1 MVTLNEQKYPQF
13 ERLHILRTEALCAV
27 RDCAF
32 ETLPL
37 YLSGYGEGIVNGC
50 NFVTT
55 KELITLNAGL
65 ILHGNFLYRITEPMS
80 LHYAPTEEYILLKLI
95 FEPERKTENFLQRD
109 IRIALSADMT
119 LTTNELELCRFKLKK
134 GAILR
139 TKYTDFFDR
148 ATEFD
153 TVNTINALHSAVGG
167 STLSPD
173 ILRAFASEAKNFSLD
188 SEDFSFCLATLSGN
202 ILNAEQISFYV
213 ERRLKIELPDRDNQT
228 LYDKLCLI
236 LQDIK
241 SGSRREIFSARRRR
255 KEIMVE

>member
-1 MVTLNEQKYPQF
+1 MNEQKYPQF

-27 RDCAF
+27 RNCAF

-37 YLSGYGEGIVNGC
+37 YLSGYGAGIVSGC
-50 NFVTT
+50 DFVTT
-55 KELITLNAGL
+55 KDLITLNAGL
-65 ILHGNFLYRITEPMS
+65 ILHDNFLYRITEPMS
-80 LHYAPTEEYILLKLI
+80 VHYEPTEEYILLKLI
-95 FEPERKTENFLQRD
+95 FEPARKTELFLQRD
-109 IRIALSADMT
+109 IRIELSADMN
-119 LTTNELELCRFKLKK
+119 LAANEMELCRFKLKR

-139 TKYTDFFDR
+139 TKYTDFIDR
-148 ATEFD
+148 STEFD
-153 TVNTINALHSAVGG
+153 TVNTINAPHSAIGG

-188 SEDFSFCLATLSGN
+188 AEDFSFCLAALSGV
-202 ILNAEQISFYV
+202 LNAEQISFYV

-241 SGSRREIFSARRRR
+241 SGGRREIFSARRRR
-255 KEIMVE
+255 KEIMLD

>member
-1 MVTLNEQKYPQF
+1 MNEQKYPQF

-37 YLSGYGEGIVNGC
+37 YLSGCGAGIVSGC
-50 NFVTT
+50 DFVTT
-55 KELITLNAGL
+55 KDLITLNAGL
-65 ILHGNFLYRITEPMS
+65 ILYDDFLYRITEPMS
-80 LHYAPTEEYILLKLI
+80 VLYAPTEEYILLKLV
-95 FEPERKTENFLQRD
+95 FEPPHKTENFLQRD
-109 IRIALSADMT
+109 IRIDLSADMN
-119 LTTNELELCRFKLKK
+119 LAANEMELCRFKLKK

-153 TVNTINALHSAVGG
+153 TVNTINAPYSASGG

-173 ILRAFASEAKNFSLD
+173 ILRDFASEAKNFSLD
-188 SEDFSFCLATLSGN
+188 TEDFSFCLAALSGK

-213 ERRLKIELPDRDNQT
+213 ERRLKIELTDRDNQT
-228 LYDKLCLI
+228 LYDKLCQI
-236 LQDIK
+236 LHDIK
-241 SGSRREIFSARRRR
+241 NGGRREIFSSRRRR
-255 KEIMVE
+255 KEIMVD

>member
-37 YLSGYGEGIVNGC
+37 FLAKYGNGIVSGC
-50 NFVTT
+50 DFVTT
-55 KELITLNAGL
+55 RDFITLNAGL
-65 ILHGNFLYRITEPMS
+65 ILHDNFLYRITEPMS
-80 LHYAPTEEYILLKLI
+80 VHYAPTEEYILMKLI
-95 FEPERKTENFLQRD
+95 FEPPRKTEYFLQRD
-109 IRIALSADMT
+109 IRINLSADMN
-119 LTTNELELCRFKLKK
+119 LAANELELCRFKLKK

-153 TVNTINALHSAVGG
+153 TVNTISAPHSAIGG

-188 SEDFSFCLATLSGN
+188 SDDFSFCLAALSGN
-202 ILNAEQISFYV
+202 ILNAEQISFYI
-213 ERRLKIELPDRDNQT
+213 ERRLKIELTERDNQT

-241 SGSRREIFSARRRR
+241 NGGRREIFSSRRRR
-255 KEIMVE
+255 KEIMVD